1 MNFSQLIDLYFERS
15 NALQW
20 LWTLYVVIVGGL
32 LAFSSLRQ
40 RPDKVTAL
48 LVLILFSFFAY
59 KNLGAI
65 HEVTSQRLATLDL
78 IKVYQPYEPSSGERT
93 PELASVRQFRD
104 HVQGTLLP
112 PEWEGVRNFHI
123 TSDVVTVLALLAM
136 EWRRMRT
143 KGEREKG
150 QS

>member
-1 MNFSQLIDLYFERS
+1 MNYSQLIDLYFERS

-20 LWTLYVVIVGGL
+20 YWTLYVVIIGGL

-40 RPDKVTAL
+40 RPDKITAA

-78 IKVYQPYEPSSGERT
+78 IKVYEPVGGDLSAEA
-93 PELASVRQFRD
+93 PLVKQFND
-104 HVQGTLLP
+104 HVRGTLLP
-112 PEWEGVRNFHI
+112 PAWEGVRNFHI
-123 TSDVVTVLALLAM
+123 TSDVVTMLALLAM
-136 EWRRMRT
+136 EYRRM
-143 KGEREKG
+143 KAKN
-150 QS
+150 